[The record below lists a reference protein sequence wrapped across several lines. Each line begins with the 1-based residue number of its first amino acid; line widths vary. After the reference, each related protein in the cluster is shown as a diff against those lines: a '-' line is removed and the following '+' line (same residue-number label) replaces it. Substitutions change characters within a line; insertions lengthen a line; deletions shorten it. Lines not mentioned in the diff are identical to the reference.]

1 MNSLL
6 FINTPITL
14 YSCSLH
20 RKCYHYFF
28 VTGLRCLRQRCDC
41 PVTRFQD
48 RSYSERSETA
58 TLAQLYSPSDSRTS
72 PSATKPRPCV
82 TSHPDGL
89 TPLVTAPSCC
99 PYSAFGSDNQETH
112 QQHTHCWCQ
121 YDSSFTT
128 ASGCGDEW
136 SDGEKRQVL
145 RREDDNSGSYMP
157 YNRKANLPWYLNDT
171 KRFPIGYA
179 NITDQS
185 DQWYQKLLASNKNWR
200 QRTCCWVCS
209 RDVLVYLA
217 KCLREGTKKR

>member
-1 MNSLL
+1 MKIHDTVLYLAPSSTSRSVYECSHEVIMNSLL

-136 SDGEKRQVL
+136 SDGEKKAGAKTWRRQQWQL
-145 RREDDNSGSYMP
+145 
-157 YNRKANLPWYLNDT
+157 
-171 KRFPIGYA
+171 YA
-179 NITDQS
+179 I
-185 DQWYQKLLASNKNWR
+185 
-200 QRTCCWVCS
+200 
-209 RDVLVYLA
+209 
-217 KCLREGTKKR
+217 